1 MKFNQIFLVISIL
14 AFYHLANH
22 FVELGGMNHEL
33 LKLLMELVLLLFIMI
48 LFKYQDVIKK
58 VIYLDACQKKM
69 MNSLLKRDKDI
80 SLFK

>member
-22 FVELGGMNHEL
+22 FVELGRMNHEL

-48 LFKYQDVIKK
+48 LFKYQDEIKK
-58 VIYLDACQKKM
+58 VIYFDTCQRKIDEFLTKKGW
-69 MNSLLKRDKDI
+69 
-80 SLFK
+80 

>member
-48 LFKYQDVIKK
+48 LFKYQDEIKK
-58 VIYLDACQKKM
+58 VIYFDTCQRKIDEFLTKKGW
-69 MNSLLKRDKDI
+69 
-80 SLFK
+80 